1 MMRCY
6 DSCSTASCKVGDSNT
21 NTRKTGGRDILG
33 DQPVSAEKE
42 VGGKMGKRVARA
54 ELGGLLISEGHRGA
68 KTSAGIISQPST

>member
-1 MMRCY
+1 M
-6 DSCSTASCKVGDSNT
+6 
-21 NTRKTGGRDILG
+21 G

-68 KTSAGIISQPST
+68 KTSAGIISQPSTCGL